1 MATISV
7 WRRNWKTAG
16 RFGRGC
22 AVLAA
27 GLGLVGGVAGGLP
40 AAHAQGLNAKSSA
53 VPADIAGK
61 WKWGT
66 ISFSSEVDVYSGR
79 NLGPRSGIVIFFT
92 FEKSGKYNMVF
103 YAQTLNYGWQSQT
116 WSLHEGTVTFG
127 NGTFT
132 LRPTKGKYKVA
143 DNRVKRNNYERP
155 MTAEELKQN
164 TVYLWRWE
172 KNPSD
177 GKTYLKIGPSE
188 QSLSHF
194 QRAE

>member
-1 MATISV
+1 MATINL
-7 WRRNWKTAG
+7 WRRSAKTCR
-16 RFGRGC
+16 RFGRAG

-27 GLGLVGGVAGGLP
+27 GLGLAACITAAQP
-40 AAHAQGLNAKSSA
+40 AAHAQGVTAKAST
-53 VPADIAGK
+53 VPADLAGK

-66 ISFSSEVDVYSGR
+66 ISFNSEVDVYSGR
-79 NLGPRSGIVIFFT
+79 NLGPRSGMVIFFT

-103 YAQTLNYGWQSQT
+103 YAQTLNYGWQTQT
-116 WSLHEGTVTFG
+116 WSIHEGTVTFA

-132 LRPTKGKYKVA
+132 LHPTKGKYKVT
-143 DNRVKRNNYERP
+143 DNRVQRNNYDRP

-172 KNPSD
+172 KNPND

-188 QSLSHF
+188 RSLSHF